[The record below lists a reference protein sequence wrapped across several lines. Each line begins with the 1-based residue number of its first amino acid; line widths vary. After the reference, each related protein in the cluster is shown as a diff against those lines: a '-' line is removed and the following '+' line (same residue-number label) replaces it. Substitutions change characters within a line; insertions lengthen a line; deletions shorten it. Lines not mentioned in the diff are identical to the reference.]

1 MRGGGGGGGGN
12 FFEKKSVVE
21 GQKFCFRGGLIFR
34 KAVRPWLGKGSQR
47 IFRENKIYIITV

>member
-1 MRGGGGGGGGN
+1 MRGGGGVN

-21 GQKFCFRGGLIFR
+21 GQKFCFRGGLIFP
-34 KAVRPWLGKGSQR
+34 KAVRLWLGKGSQR